1 MYQTILYTAQDGV
14 TSITLN
20 RPDKYNAF
28 NNQMG
33 QEFLD
38 ALNRVKEDEKC
49 RVVVLSGQGK
59 SFCSGQD
66 LSEVDKSDI
75 KLSEILHKRYN
86 PIIRAMRDL
95 NVPIIGKIN
104 GVAAG
109 AGCSLALA
117 CDFLV
122 ASEKASFIEVFINIG
137 LVLDSGS
144 TYFLPRIVGSVR
156 AFELA
161 TMGNKV
167 TAEQALE
174 WGLVNRVASPEELD
188 EKVNNIVAYYKN
200 APTKAIAL
208 MKKMLQQ
215 SGNLPLNEVL
225 EIEAKAQETAG
236 LSYDYKEG
244 VAAFKEKRRPN
255 FRGE

>member
-1 MYQTILYTAQDGV
+1 MYKTILYNAQDGV
-14 TSITLN
+14 TTLTLN

-28 NNQMG
+28 NQEMG
-33 QEFLD
+33 EEFLA
-38 ALNRVKEDEKC
+38 ALEAVKNDTSC
-49 RVVVLSGQGK
+49 RVVVVSGAGK

-66 LSEVDKSDI
+66 LSEVENSDI
-75 KLSEILHKRYN
+75 KLSEILHNRYN
-86 PIIRAMRDL
+86 PIIKALRNL
-95 NVPIIGKIN
+95 PLPIIGKIN

-122 ASEKASFIEVFINIG
+122 ASEKASLIEVFINIG

-144 TYFLPRIVGSVR
+144 TYFLPRNIGTTR

-167 TAEQALE
+167 SAEQALE
-174 WGLVNRVASPEELD
+174 WGLVNRVASPESLD
-188 EKVNNIVAYYKN
+188 DEVDKVVAYYKN

-208 MKKMLQQ
+208 MKSMLQQ
-215 SGNLPLNEVL
+215 SGNLSLDQVL
-225 EIEAKAQETAG
+225 ELEAEAQEVAG
-236 LSYDYKEG
+236 LSEDYKEG
-244 VAAFKEKRRPN
+244 VAAFKEKRRAK
-255 FRGE
+255 FTGK